1 MGTET
6 MKATHEGHNYLKA
19 ARKIDCP
26 GSYTEVNGEAMVKIY
41 SQRQRCGEADSGL
54 LIAFDRLL
62 STLFM
67 KGRGSEGNTCSL

>member
-19 ARKIDCP
+19 ARKVDCP

-41 SQRQRCGEADSGL
+41 SQ
-54 LIAFDRLL
+54 
-62 STLFM
+62 
-67 KGRGSEGNTCSL
+67 GRGVVRLTLGCS